1 MLKEKEALSERERE
15 RETVK
20 RKQKLEEDGLN

>member
-15 RETVK
+15 RDSK
-20 RKQKLEEDGLN
+20 KKKEDIGRRSK